1 MNTPKPLGLQLCPLS
16 DYLAAGLATRLELV
30 PWFEL
35 DDAARSAFLANR
47 ASECRLVLTGG
58 HIGCPSELMQ
68 ALPALELIAINGVG
82 FDKVDLAL
90 AAARGVAV
98 SNTPDVLT
106 DDVADLAVGLIIA
119 QMRGIAAGDAF
130 VRAGRWTAGELPL
143 GRKVS
148 GKRFGI
154 VGLGRIGSAIAA
166 RLAPFGPVAYT
177 SRSAKNCP
185 YTHMA
190 DLAELAHWADCLIV
204 ACPANAATA
213 NLIDARI
220 LGEIGPRGLLVNIA
234 RGSIVD
240 EPALVEALASGALGF
255 AALDVFAHEPQVP
268 LALREAANT
277 VLTPHVGSAT
287 GETRIAMADLVLANV
302 DAFLGGAPLPTP
314 VS

>member
-16 DYLAAGLATRLELV
+16 DYLVTGLAVRLEIV
-30 PWFEL
+30 RWFEL
-35 DDAARSAFLANR
+35 DEAARAAFLTNR
-47 ASECRLVLTGG
+47 AGECRLVLTGG
-58 HIGCPSELMQ
+58 HIGCPPDLMQ

-106 DDVADLAVGLIIA
+106 EDVADLAVGLIIA
-119 QMRGIAAGDAF
+119 QMRGIAGGDAF
-130 VRAGRWTAGELPL
+130 VRAGRWEGGELPL

-166 RLAPFGPVAYT
+166 RLAPFGPVAYS
-177 SRSAKNCP
+177 SRSAKDCP
-185 YTHMA
+185 YMHMA
-190 DLAELAHWADCLIV
+190 DLVELARWADCLIV

-213 NLIDARI
+213 NLIDAHI
-220 LGEIGPRGLLVNIA
+220 LRELGPDGLLVNIA

-240 EPALVEALASGALGF
+240 EAALVEALTSGALGF

-287 GETRIAMADLVLANV
+287 GETRVAMADLVLANV
-302 DAFLGGAPLPTP
+302 DAYLAGAPWPTP